1 MIAFLA
7 SSRTAMAGCERLS
20 LSSGPWRNIDGT
32 SFRSV
37 RRTPRWPAHLSR
49 NCHVSDIGITGLP
62 GAELASFGSQH
73 DQGMAYTLYLM
84 TFGSGSV
91 GTCSAASLL
100 SQQARS

>member
-7 SSRTAMAGCERLS
+7 SSNRWLVMSVFRCLPGPGGPQTERRS
-20 LSSGPWRNIDGT
+20 AASG
-32 SFRSV
+32 
-37 RRTPRWPAHLSR
+37 RTPRWPAHRSR

-62 GAELASFGSQH
+62 GAKLASFGSQH

-100 SQQARS
+100 SQQTRS